1 MRFRL
6 FCGRCCIIAFFA
18 SKHFPKILFFV
29 LLSIAFFRN
38 FGHFG
43 CFGHC
48 WMWRV
53 YSSKISHVV
62 VQPLT
67 LNWPCIW
74 WVLEEGNKRKF
85 IPASGKTTLLY
96 WLLVVEK
103 AKSKKFFDAFG
114 ELRFVYEWWTKTV
127 LIRMTHAIYK

>member
-1 MRFRL
+1 MRFAL

-29 LLSIAFFRN
+29 LLSIVFFRN

-62 VQPLT
+62 VQTLT
-67 LNWPCIW
+67 LNWPCTW
-74 WVLEEGNKRKF
+74 WVLEEENKSKF

-103 AKSKKFFDAFG
+103 AKSKKFFRCIWGIAICLWMVDQNCSN
-114 ELRFVYEWWTKTV
+114 
-127 LIRMTHAIYK
+127 THDTCNI